1 MDRWAAAAIASVRS
15 RAHGGPAPRDLEVDV
30 HLHPER
36 VLDGRTVVEALVAD
50 GVYRSQWETGT
61 SNGGLTAVPGGD
73 RDRWERRLFGGAYD
87 DAPASARPR
96 YGALNWRRRAI
107 GGAIRFGSSRLVL
120 AESVRPRITYCFPD
134 SVLEPDDL
142 ATDDRFA
149 LLPLAQ
155 ATTLDPLDD
164 AIEAHVH
171 GGLDVARDVAR
182 IVLDPSFR
190 GTEVEDASRALP
202 VPLAWHPGLVLPL
215 ERLRD
220 VADYRGPEIV
230 ALGERVAERGLLDAR
245 IVGIAAAPGEHD
257 PQSIK
262 RLWHCVA
269 RYGASLG

>member
-1 MDRWAAAAIASVRS
+1 MDRWAAAAIAHVRS
-15 RAHGGPAPRDLEVDV
+15 RAHGGAAPRDLEVDV
-30 HLHPER
+30 HLHPDR
-36 VLDGRTVVEALVAD
+36 LLDGRTVVAALVAD

-61 SNGGLTAVPGGD
+61 SNGGLTALPGGD

-120 AESVRPRITYCFPD
+120 ADAARRRVTYCFPD
-134 SVLEPDDL
+134 SVHDPDDV

-149 LLPLAQ
+149 LLPIAE
-155 ATTLDPLDD
+155 ATTLDDLDD

-182 IVLDPSFR
+182 LVLDPSFR
-190 GTEVEDASRALP
+190 GTEVEDAARALP
-202 VPLAWHPGLVLPL
+202 VPLAWHPGLRLSV
-215 ERLRD
+215 ERLRR
-220 VADYRGPEIV
+220 VADFRGAEVV
-230 ALGERVAERGLLDAR
+230 ALGERIAEGGALDAR
-245 IVGIAAAPGEHD
+245 IVGAAAATGEHD
-257 PQSIK
+257 PQRLK

-269 RYGASLG
+269 RYGASIG